1 MANTYNILLC
11 ANGLWFSA
19 GFYFFTFRS
28 ASAAQLILKRKFAD
42 DNIFNALA
50 YSLKFLGGLN
60 LAFAIFTLLVI
71 LQPAL
76 FPAASQKIA
85 ILSILAFAHATQFIL
100 NVPQALKERFSQKP
114 LWPVLKGRML
124 FIFITDGV
132 LCLFNI
138 TLAFILH

>member
-1 MANTYNILLC
+1 MTNVYNMLLC

-28 ASAAQLILKRKFAD
+28 ASAAQLILNRKFAGE
-42 DNIFNALA
+42 NIFEVLA

-60 LAFAIFTLLVI
+60 LAFAMLTLLII

-76 FPAASQKIA
+76 FPTASQKIA

-100 NVPQALKERFSQKP
+100 NIPQAMKDRFLQKP
-114 LWPVLKGRML
+114 LWPVLRGRML

-132 LCLFNI
+132 LCLLNI
-138 TLAFILH
+138 VLAFILH